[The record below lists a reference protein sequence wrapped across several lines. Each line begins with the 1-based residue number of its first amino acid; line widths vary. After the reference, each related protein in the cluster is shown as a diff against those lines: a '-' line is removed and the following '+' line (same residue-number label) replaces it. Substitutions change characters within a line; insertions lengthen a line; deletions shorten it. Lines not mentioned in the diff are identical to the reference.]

1 MRRGGIHRQSEQSS
15 SLTRRLSRVD
25 ELRRFQAR
33 LSRELGHHLVFG
45 AGPPPG
51 QMGLRGRPHWPT
63 SLVTLVTSANDEAQS
78 HRLPLL
84 CGPALDRIQKKLKNT
99 EGGGGRAG
107 GCRPLPCAGRS
118 SLNAAAIVQQQ
129 MSSVSALFSHQSEW

>member
-1 MRRGGIHRQSEQSS
+1 MGRRGIHRQSS
-15 SLTRRLSRVD
+15 SLTHRLSRVD

-33 LSRELGHHLVFG
+33 LSRELGRHLVFG

-63 SLVTLVTSANDEAQS
+63 SLVTLVTSANEEAQC
-78 HRLPLL
+78 HRLPHTAVWTRSR
-84 CGPALDRIQKKLKNT
+84 PDSKKVEKHR
-99 EGGGGRAG
+99 GGGRAG

-118 SLNAAAIVQQQ
+118 SLNAAAVVQQQ